1 MISREDVKTYC
12 EVVFANPAPGEFIA
26 LRGLPEAGQR
36 GQPVLRWID
45 PKGHRVPTPS
55 RVIPMMQIVVEA
67 VQDFVERCDEL
78 GLAAYCLP
86 GLVSRYGGASNA
98 DVCGF
103 GTVCADFDTGNI
115 AENILHASE
124 VLGTPTMIVNS
135 GGTTATGQ
143 VLPRVTGQ
151 GKRHVYWTVTGEG
164 RTVERMVAL
173 RTAIAACFGGDMSFA
188 RPMQIIRIAGS
199 VHRKGEPRAVSVAYI
214 NKHNT
219 INLAQAEVRLRAI
232 APPPREGAAPVA
244 DNALGFARKVSLDAL
259 PMMSVGHGNA
269 DISRFEALTRMAGTY
284 IADIYDISNAEQVER
299 EFINY
304 AAWCRTKIEN
314 VERDYNLRQ
323 HWYRLVSREK
333 SKRAWRASQPRAANK
348 YKR

>member
-26 LRGLPEAGQR
+26 LRGLPEGQGSSR
-36 GQPVLRWID
+36 PLLRWVD
-45 PKGHRVPTPS
+45 PTRQSVA
-55 RVIPMMQIVVEA
+55 EA
-67 VQDFVERCDEL
+67 VQDFVEECNHG
-78 GLAAYCLP
+78 GLAAYALP
-86 GLVSRYGGASNA
+86 GFVNRRGGATNA

-103 GTVCADFDTGNI
+103 STVCADFDTGSP
-115 AENILHASE
+115 AENTIRAANL
-124 VLGTPTMIVNS
+124 LGRPSMLIES
-135 GGTTATGQ
+135 GGKTPEG
-143 VLPRVTGQ
+143 GS
-151 GKRHVYWTVTGEG
+151 KYHVYWTVTGEG

-173 RTAIAACFGGDMSFA
+173 RAAIASAFGGDMSFA
-188 RPMQIIRIAGS
+188 RPMQIIRIGGS
-199 VHRKGEPRAVSVAYI
+199 VHRKGEPAPVKVIYAEGD
-214 NKHNT
+214 T
-219 INLAQAEVRLRAI
+219 INLAQSEVRMRAI

-269 DISRFEALTRMAGTY
+269 EISRFEALTRYAGSL
-284 IADIYDISNAEQVER
+284 ISQIHDITNAEQVER
-299 EFINY
+299 EFINF

>member
-1 MISREDVKTYC
+1 MINASEIHQYVS
-12 EVVFANPAPGEFIA
+12 VVFADPPPGSFIA
-26 LRGLPEAGQR
+26 LRGLAEAGKTGR
-36 GQPVLRWID
+36 PLLRWVD
-45 PKGHRVPTPS
+45 PKGQRVPSPS
-55 RVIPMMQIVVEA
+55 LVIPIRQIVVEA
-67 VQDFVERCDEL
+67 VQDFVERCDEQ

-86 GLVSRYGGASNA
+86 GLVSRYGGASNE
-98 DVCGF
+98 DVCWF
-103 GTVCADFDTGNI
+103 FTVCADFDSGDI
-115 AENILHASE
+115 DAKIQRAVE
-124 VLGTPTMIVNS
+124 VLGNPTMIVNS
-135 GGTTATGQ
+135 GGTTPEGHT
-143 VLPRVTGQ
+143 
-151 GKRHVYWTVTGEG
+151 KRHVYWTVSGEG

-173 RTAIAACFGGDMSFA
+173 RAAIALAFGGDMSFA

-199 VHRKGEPRAVSVAYI
+199 VHRKGEPRPVSVAYSDPA
-214 NKHNT
+214 NT
-219 INLAQAEVRLRAI
+219 INLAQAEVRMRAI
-232 APPPREGAAPVA
+232 APPPRGGAAPVA
-244 DNALGFARKVSLDAL
+244 DNALGFDRKVSLDAL

>member
-12 EVVFANPAPGEFIA
+12 EVVFADPAPGEFIA
-26 LRGLPEAGQR
+26 LRGLPEAGQPGR
-36 GQPVLRWID
+36 PLLGWID
-45 PKGHRVPTPS
+45 PTRQRV
-55 RVIPMMQIVVEA
+55 VLA
-67 VQDFVERCDEL
+67 VQDFVGQCNHG
-78 GLAAYCLP
+78 GLAAYALP
-86 GLVSRYGGASNA
+86 GFVSRNGGASNE

-103 GTVCADFDTGNI
+103 STVCADFDSGDI
-115 AENILHASE
+115 DAKIQRAVE
-124 VLGTPTMIVNS
+124 VLGNPTMIVNS

-143 VLPRVTGQ
+143 S
-151 GKRHVYWTVTGEG
+151 KRHVYWTVTGEG
-164 RTVERMVAL
+164 RYTVERMVAL
-173 RTAIAACFGGDMSFA
+173 RAAIAACFGGDMSFA

-199 VHRKGEPRAVSVAYI
+199 VHRKGDPKPVSVAYADPAA
-214 NKHNT
+214 T
-219 INLAQAEVRLRAI
+219 INLAQSEVRMRAI